1 MSTPLV
7 GSEIAHNTNFCE
19 RQDLEEN
26 LMVQNLNK
34 SVGNEPETRTMN
46 MESEVLV
53 VNDYDYD
60 DDSEIEW
67 LIDPH
72 TDDDMSDEWRV
83 DRDLQISSIET
94 EPQPPHSEAAFRE
107 LKAEIQKLQ
116 EEVMVLKKKNQAL
129 NMKIRRRDEKIS
141 KLQSSSCKSTVNV
154 CERCNTSFSLESL
167 SGVIRQI
174 VERILARGEREF
186 FNEKY
191 EEELK
196 FFAVQLH
203 FISPKAYRFLRSELE
218 NILPSEI
225 TILRWLRVIDCQPGF
240 SDEALTS
247 LHNYVA
253 SQNRLVWCQLLFDE
267 MYIHRHIDII
277 GGKVYGFPFLGNTC
291 EGNSEATINDGDN
304 GEATQ
309 VLVFMLVSIDMQW
322 KIPIGYFPIS
332 KMAAPEKSQLIYE
345 AITLS
350 EKTGVKVLGITF
362 DGAPVNLSAV
372 KKLGCDLGKDDGECY
387 TINHGVGCTTR
398 EIFVHPDPCHMVK
411 MIRNH
416 FANHQLV
423 DGDGQEIKFEYVRL
437 LHEYQQNSGAGTR
450 LKGNKLTD
458 SHVAFSQNSMNVELA
473 AQVLSKSVADAIDYC
488 RVELR
493 LSKFEGSEA
502 TSKFLRICNG
512 AFDVLNTQNC
522 THKGYKAPI
531 VDGNCE
537 EITKFCEEAVSYF
550 TDLHVWTHDKGRKT
564 QKLQPISNSQIKT
577 GFIGLRACL
586 RNLPAISI
594 KMREFT
600 QGGFLTYPLLQD
612 HLEFFF
618 GEIRT
623 KLGCNTNP
631 TIYQFR
637 AILKRLLTC
646 VQMGNLLDNTN
657 CKTQSGVIPT
667 LHVEAEME
675 VERNGQSEP
684 YDVDLEPI
692 AEPSDEDVFGE
703 EVLAVHLTAD
713 MLVSKVKLDCEVCVS
728 FLLPWLLYLLVRR
741 LRKFFEAAV
750 VRLYT
755 LLALQEEECVWS
767 IPKGV

>member
-1 MSTPLV
+1 MLV
-7 GSEIAHNTNFCE
+7 IGDH
-19 RQDLEEN
+19 
-26 LMVQNLNK
+26 
-34 SVGNEPETRTMN
+34 
-46 MESEVLV
+46 
-53 VNDYDYD
+53 D
-60 DDSEIEW
+60 DNDSEIEW
-67 LIDPH
+67 LIDPD
-72 TDDDMSDEWRV
+72 TDDDMSGEWRV
-83 DRDLQISSIET
+83 DRDLPASIDT
-94 EPQPPHSEAAFRE
+94 EPQPPHSKAAIRE

-116 EEVMVLKKKNQAL
+116 EKVMVLKKKNQAL
-129 NMKIRRRDEKIS
+129 NMKIRRRDEKIA
-141 KLQSSSCKSTVNV
+141 KLQSSSCKSSVNTANI
-154 CERCNTSFSLESL
+154 CERCKTSFSLESL

-247 LHNYVA
+247 LQNYVA

-277 GGKVYGFPFLGNTC
+277 GGKVYGFAFLGNAC
-291 EGNSEATINDGDN
+291 EGNGEAMINDGDN

-372 KKLGCDLGKDDGECY
+372 KKLGCDLRKDDGECY

-437 LHEYQQNSGAGTR
+437 LHEYQQNSGAGIR

-522 THKGYKAPI
+522 THKGFKAPI
-531 VDGNCE
+531 VDENCE

-550 TDLHVWTHDKGRKT
+550 TDLHIRIHDKARDT
-564 QKLQPISNSQIKT
+564 QKLQPISDSQIKT

-657 CKTQSGVIPT
+657 CKAQSGVIQT
-667 LHVEAEME
+667 LHVKAVMK
-675 VERNGQSEP
+675 VERSGHSEP
-684 YDVDLEPI
+684 NDVELEPI
-692 AEPSDEDVFGE
+692 AEPTDEDVVGK

-713 MLVSKVKLDCEVCVS
+713 MLASKVRLDCEICVNYLCYRRYYICWCEDCGRS
-728 FLLPWLLYLLVRR
+728 LKLPQYDKKLYKKKNVSGPSTF
-741 LRKFFEAAV
+741 KAA
-750 VRLYT
+750 
-755 LLALQEEECVWS
+755 
-767 IPKGV
+767 G